1 MCTCIEFKTKDNYF
15 GRNLD
20 LECRFNEKIV
30 ITPRNYKFKL
40 KNKTTIN
47 SKYSIIGMATVVDKY
62 PLYAEATNEKGL
74 SIAGLY
80 FPKNAYFFNIVNSK
94 LNLTPYELI
103 PYFLSLYST
112 VEEVKE
118 NVSKLNI
125 TNIPFDE
132 KLPITDLHWMISD
145 GNQCIVIEQIKQGL
159 KVYENPIGVL
169 TNNPPFDYHITNIN
183 NYMNLTPQH
192 AENRFSDKI
201 HLQQYGQGIGAIG
214 LPGDNSPAS
223 RFIRVAFNKLNSV
236 CNKDEI
242 SSVTQFFH
250 ILDSVAMVQGTTV
263 TKEGKNDITTYSCC
277 MNTTKGIYY
286 YKTYTNNQITAIKMT
301 EKEKNKKELSIYNLI
316 EKQQINYEN

>member
-20 LECRFNEKIV
+20 LECRFNEKVV

-169 TNNPPFDYHITNIN
+169 TNNPPFDYHINNIN

-316 EKQQINYEN
+316 EKQRINYEN